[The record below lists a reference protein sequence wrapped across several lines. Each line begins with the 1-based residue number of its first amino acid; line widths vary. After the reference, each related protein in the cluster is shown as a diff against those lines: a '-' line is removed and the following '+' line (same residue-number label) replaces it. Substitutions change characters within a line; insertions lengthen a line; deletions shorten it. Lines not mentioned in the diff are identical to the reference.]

1 MDSVN
6 QLGRFLRA
14 RRAAVSP
21 REAGLPDDDAPRRT
35 PGLKQEEV
43 ARLAGLSEGYY
54 ARLEQAREKYPS
66 EQVLQALARALRL
79 NPDAARYLR
88 GLVRDQDRPA
98 PPDAEVSPHVLRLIE
113 AWDAT
118 PALVLGSCLD
128 VLAGNAL
135 GRALYALVLPYGNLV
150 RFTFL
155 DRSARTFYRDWR
167 VIAEAGVA
175 WLRATAGAAAE
186 HPRLAEL
193 VAELSGDAEFH
204 RLWSRFDVRDKAND
218 TKRLHHP
225 LVGDLT
231 LNYQVFDVDGA
242 PGQHLFTYQA
252 EPGSPSER
260 ALARLRE
267 LTAAA

>member
-186 HPRLAEL
+186 HPRLTEL

>member
-21 REAGLPDDDAPRRT
+21 REAGLPDDAPRRT

-54 ARLEQAREKYPS
+54 ARLEQDREKYPS
-66 EQVLQALARALRL
+66 DQVLQALAHALRL
-79 NPDAARYLR
+79 NPDAARYMR
-88 GLVRDQDRPA
+88 GLVRDQGRPA
-98 PPDAEVSPHVLRLIE
+98 SPDAEVSPHVIRLIE

-135 GRALYALVLPYGNLV
+135 GRALYAPVLPYGNLV

-155 DRSARTFYRDWR
+155 DQAAARVFYRDWQL
-167 VIAEAGVA
+167 IAEAGVA
-175 WLRATAGAAAE
+175 WLRATAGPPAGR
-186 HPRLAEL
+186 PRLAEL
-193 VAELSGDAEFH
+193 VEELSTDAEFR
-204 RLWSRFDVRDKAND
+204 RLWSRFDVRDKASD
-218 TKRLHHP
+218 VKRLCHP

-231 LNYQVFDVDGA
+231 LNYQILDVDGA
-242 PGQHLFTYQA
+242 AGQHLFIYQA

-260 ALARLRE
+260 ALLRLRE
-267 LTAAA
+267 SAAAQ